1 MEALEFK
8 FGLGNIYSNIYSVAK
23 DAIAFAKH
31 NQNRNLT
38 PQEVYFTFNGIK
50 VRCYSSS
57 EPRDIVEKY
66 SLLCDLRG

>member
-8 FGLGNIYSNIYSVAK
+8 FGLGDIYSVAK

>member
-8 FGLGNIYSNIYSVAK
+8 FELGDIYSVTK
-23 DAIAFAKH
+23 DAIAFARQ

-38 PQEVYFTFNGIK
+38 PQEVYFAFNGIK

-66 SLLCDLRG
+66 SLPCDLRG